1 MLILLMNAC
10 SQIVPGDQTPA
21 PPSGIIGTVTEGPM
35 CPGPV
40 RIGDNSCP
48 DQPYQATIQVLN
60 SDNSKVA
67 QFQTDA
73 QGIFQVE
80 LPPGTYIL
88 HPLSG
93 KPMPHAAD
101 QTVDVTAG
109 QFTQV
114 SIVYDTG
121 MR

>member
-1 MLILLMNAC
+1 
-10 SQIVPGDQTPA
+10 
-21 PPSGIIGTVTEGPM
+21 M

-88 HPLSG
+88 HPLTG

-114 SIVYDTG
+114 NIVYDTG